1 MDAWSDTAA
10 HPRGGRLLLA
20 TTWVAAVLTLSLVL
34 AGVPPRFAALQQVCA
49 AGNCSPLQL
58 TAAAAQEL
66 AARGM
71 SARFYAVYLVT
82 FELTVPLVFAAVG
95 AVLLWRGPRD
105 RAALVVSLMLVTYG
119 AYLTP
124 FVTTMHQAAPGWRP
138 LATLVHALALV
149 ASLLVLYLFPDG
161 RFVPRWTRVLAV
173 VWLIWTLAWL
183 IVPDL
188 PFNPS
193 DPYRLPVR
201 WLLVYALWYCGGV
214 GFQIY
219 RYRRVSDAVER
230 QQTKWIVFGASVAA
244 GGFVTFLVGGQLLAV
259 LSDAASA
266 RVLFTLVGMPLLVGS
281 LLLIP
286 LSITMA
292 VLRYRLWDIDLLIN
306 RTLVYGVLS
315 TLLALIYLS
324 GVVLLQRVFLRLT
337 GGTSS
342 LAVVGATLGS
352 AALVRPLRQRIQ
364 VFIDRRFYR
373 RKYDA
378 QRTLQVF
385 GEGLRNETD
394 LASLADELITVVADT
409 FEPAQVT
416 LWLPPASRDRTRA

>member
-10 HPRGGRLLLA
+10 HLRGSRLLLA
-20 TTWVAAVLTLSLVL
+20 ITWGAAVLTLGLVL

-58 TAAAAQEL
+58 TAPAAQAL
-66 AARGM
+66 AVRGV
-71 SARFYAVYLVT
+71 SAHFYAAYLVA

-105 RAALVVSLMLVTYG
+105 PAALVVSLMLVTYG

-124 FVTTMHQAAPGWRP
+124 FVTALHQVAPGWRP

-161 RFVPRWTRVLAV
+161 RFVPHWTRVLAI

-244 GGFVTFLVGGQLLAV
+244 GGFVTFLVGAQLLAV

-266 RVLFTLVGMPLLVGS
+266 RVLFTVVGLPLLVGS

-286 LSITMA
+286 LSISMA

-306 RTLVYGVLS
+306 RALVYGALS

-352 AALVRPLRQRIQ
+352 AALVQPLRRRIQ

-385 GEGLRNETD
+385 GEELRSETD
-394 LASLADELITVVADT
+394 LAIMADELIMVVADT
-409 FEPAQVT
+409 FDPVQVS
-416 LWLPPASRDRTRA
+416 LWLPPTLRDRGVR